1 MTGTTAAE
9 IVVTGLCKRFAPR
22 ETVLD
27 GVQLTA
33 RSGGLSLV
41 LGEPGSGKSTLARCL
56 SGVYRPDAG
65 DVTYR
70 LGGRGE
76 VTLTASDARTVAWLR
91 THHIASF
98 DGHLAAA
105 PRLSVGAAAARAA
118 RCSRSS
124 AIAALRRF
132 HVAHLA
138 SVPIGRLRAPDR
150 LTVALAAALLA
161 ERPFVVLDEPE
172 ACADP
177 QHLTR
182 WLRRLADGGAA
193 VIATGGL
200 DSPLASIA
208 TAVGELRRGGI
219 EWRKR

>member
-124 AIAALRRF
+124 AIAALRRNAGLYKR
-132 HVAHLA
+132 V
-138 SVPIGRLRAPDR
+138 SQVVMTG
-150 LTVALAAALLA
+150 
-161 ERPFVVLDEPE
+161 ERD
-172 ACADP
+172 
-177 QHLTR
+177 
-182 WLRRLADGGAA
+182 AA
-193 VIATGGL
+193 VLLEEVGAE
-200 DSPLASIA
+200 LA
-208 TAVGELRRGGI
+208 VLRGS
-219 EWRKR
+219 